1 MTSTADAAAF
11 RELHHRPGEPLVLP
25 NAWDHASAA
34 ALAAAGF
41 PAIATTSLGVSA
53 AAGLPDGTGGTRA
66 AMLRLARRFG
76 HGRFLFTV
84 DIENGYGDDPA
95 EVADLAAE
103 LADTGAV
110 GLNLEDGRADGGLTA
125 PHVHAAKIAAIKAA
139 APLLFVNAR
148 TDTHWQREPDLA
160 DTLSRLAAYQDAG
173 ADGVFVPGLTDP
185 AAIAEVVAAIPLPLN
200 LLAPTGGPSLKTL
213 ADLGVRRVS
222 LGGLLFRIALGAAVD
237 AAVALRTDGILPAV
251 PNVPSYA
258 AVQALAE

>member
-1 MTSTADAAAF
+1 MTSTASADAF
-11 RELHHRPGEPLVLP
+11 RELHHRPGDPLLLP

-53 AAGLPDGTGGTRA
+53 AAGLPDGTGATRA
-66 AMLRLARRFG
+66 EMLRLARGFG
-76 HGRFLFTV
+76 HGKFLFTV
-84 DIENGYGDDPA
+84 DIENGYSDDPA

-110 GLNLEDGRADGGLTA
+110 GINLEDGRADGGLTP

-148 TDTHWQREPDLA
+148 TDTHWQREPD
-160 DTLSRLAAYQDAG
+160 TVETVSRLASYHDAG
-173 ADGVFVPGLTDP
+173 ADGAFVPGLNDP
-185 AAIAEVVAAIPLPLN
+185 ATIAEVVAATPLPLN
-200 LLAPTGGPSLKTL
+200 LLASTGGPSLKTL

-237 AAVALRTDGILPAV
+237 AAVTLRTDGVLPSM

-258 AVQALAE
+258 AIQALAD